1 MFTFFCAN
9 SFQQKLYLG
18 TYCLFV
24 QINFLDILL
33 SCESCLLFFHF
44 CAKCIQISP
53 YYTNR
58 FFSCTQ
64 KHFCRNCFCVQVA
77 FSLRLL
83 FFQFAWFAFQS
94 SFSNLVCAK
103 CHSFFNVFFVKAKIQ
118 HKILC
123 MHGKNHKRLA
133 YICVSYFTC
142 FLNQH
147 FSSIQVTSKVDR
159 ILWVLQFLIRINL
172 AANLLQTQCLYTEL
186 ISVKD
191 SQIMVGWPA
200 PNCHIYEGRSFKRI
214 FY

>member
-1 MFTFFCAN
+1 MHTNFPL
-9 SFQQKLYLG
+9 LYK
-18 TYCLFV
+18 
-24 QINFLDILL
+24 
-33 SCESCLLFFHF
+33 SLFFVYTETF
-44 CAKCIQISP
+44 LSKLFLCASC
-53 YYTNR
+53 
-58 FFSCTQ
+58 FFIEIT
-64 KHFCRNCFCVQVA
+64 
-77 FSLRLL
+77 